1 MPRFQIELDDA
12 TVEGLALC
20 ALEDLRDVPR
30 QAAWMLRQAVKTRRA
45 HEDAVRHLDRPHG
58 AATDTEGEG

>member
-20 ALEDLRDVPR
+20 ALEDLRDVPK
-30 QAAWMLRQAVKTRRA
+30 QAAWMLRQAVKARLAEAEALQR
-45 HEDAVRHLDRPHG
+45 LDGRG
-58 AATDTEGEG
+58 VEEECRGD